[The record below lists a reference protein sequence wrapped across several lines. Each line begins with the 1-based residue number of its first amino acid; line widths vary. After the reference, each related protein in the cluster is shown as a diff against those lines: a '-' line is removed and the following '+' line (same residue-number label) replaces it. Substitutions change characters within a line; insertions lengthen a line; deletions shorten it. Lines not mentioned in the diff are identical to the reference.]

1 MLLLDTR
8 EQAPITDSGR
18 CHSSRRL
25 LTNYF
30 PAAVAYRKM
39 QLPPARS
46 FYALRSYYFAVAVE
60 LCGRAQQWPHCTVL
74 IRAFLIP
81 RSVVPLAHLCIS
93 ACASGARVF
102 NDA

>member
-46 FYALRSYYFAVAVE
+46 FYALRSYYSAVAVE
-60 LCGRAQQWPHCTVL
+60 LRGRAQQWPRCAIL
-74 IRAFLIP
+74 LRPFLIP
-81 RSVVPLAHLCIS
+81 RAVVSLAPVYES
-93 ACASGARVF
+93 AGTSGARVF